1 MANLGLSEFP
11 PLAKALAAALLV
23 GGAASNFKQ
32 IKDALGLVAAR
43 ATARPWTLLSCAFL
57 SDSILTALAYAVA
70 VLFLARIVEPI
81 HGGRELLKFLSAV
94 IVLTSCLT
102 VAVVT
107 VLYYATVTSEKSSHK
122 EGLSHAGDILFRP
135 MGGFEAGAAA
145 LLVAVKQLIPDN
157 EVALL
162 GGALRFRAKHLPGL
176 FISVVVVGSL
186 ALGSAVRAI
195 PFTLFGTYLAWL
207 YLRFVQSR
215 NGVRGDLSEEF
226 RLASF
231 FPQPLQPPVDRI
243 AGAVTR
249 LTGLGA
255 ASTAAQQQQ
264 AGSYYGLGGA
274 VLPGSDAGDAARR
287 RERGAKALEERLG
300 LKKSAAG
307 AGSLP
312 AAAAPPGSNGNP
324 EAAGAASDA
333 AAQAVEAGGQPD
345 VEAGGVEQ

>member
-1 MANLGLSEFP
+1 MPSLGLNEFP
-11 PLAKALAAALLV
+11 PLAKALAGALLV
-23 GGAASNFKQ
+23 GGTSSHLKP
-32 IKDALGLVAAR
+32 IKAALGLVAAR
-43 ATARPWTLLSCAFL
+43 ATARPWTLLTCCAL
-57 SDSILTALAYAVA
+57 SDSVFSALAYAVA

-81 HGGRELLKFLSAV
+81 YGGRELLKYLSAV
-94 IVLTSCLT
+94 IVLTSFLT

-107 VLYYATVTSEKSSHK
+107 VLYYATVSSEKSSHK
-122 EGLSHAGDILFRP
+122 DGLSHAGDILFRP

-176 FISVVVVGSL
+176 YVGLMVAGSL
-186 ALGSAVRAI
+186 LLGGAVRVI
-195 PFTLFGTYLAWL
+195 PFTLFGTYLAWA
-207 YLRFVQSR
+207 YLRFAQTR

-231 FPQPLQPPVDRI
+231 FPQPLQPPVDRA

-255 ASTAAQQQQ
+255 AAAAAQQHQ
-264 AGSYYGLGGA
+264 AGSYYGMGGSA
-274 VLPGSDAGDAARR
+274 LPGSDAGDAARR

-300 LKKSAAG
+300 LKKGAAG
-307 AGSLP
+307 ATGLP
-312 AAAAPPGSNGNP
+312 AGAAAPGGNGSAT
-324 EAAGAASDA
+324 AAGAADGAAPQA
-333 AAQAVEAGGQPD
+333 AAAGEQQD
-345 VEAGGVEQ
+345 VEAGGEA